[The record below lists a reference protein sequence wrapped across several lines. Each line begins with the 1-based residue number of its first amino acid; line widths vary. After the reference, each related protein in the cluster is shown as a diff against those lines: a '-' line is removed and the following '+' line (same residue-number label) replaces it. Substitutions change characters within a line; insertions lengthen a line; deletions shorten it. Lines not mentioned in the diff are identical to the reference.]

1 MKKLIFLFLV
11 IAFTLPAFSQTA
23 IKTNG
28 ITINYDTTGQFAATT
43 LVGNKGYLK
52 RVGSVDMRDG
62 LQYADSIRL
71 FVSFSDSIQVAFYA
85 MPRSVYKVPTIAD
98 TLGRATGT
106 GQHLW
111 QIQLG
116 AGHVTIPWFRL
127 RTGLTDAV
135 VGGDVIDIYIWI
147 NKVAGLYTYGKTTGE
162 VKAAG
167 KMVIKAL
174 PYY

>member
-1 MKKLIFLFLV
+1 MKNLICLLFAFLL
-11 IAFTLPAFSQTA
+11 ISGTSFSQTT

-28 ITINYDTTGQFAATT
+28 VTVNYDTTGQFAAVT
-43 LVGNKGYLK
+43 LVGSKGYLK
-52 RVGSVDMRDG
+52 KVGQVDMRNG
-62 LQYADSIRL
+62 LEYADSIRL

-85 MPRSVYKVPTIAD
+85 MPRSVYKIPAIGD
-98 TLGRATGT
+98 TLGRATAT
-106 GQHLW
+106 GMHLW
-111 QIQLG
+111 QIQNG

-127 RTGLTDAV
+127 RAGLTDAV

-147 NKVAGLYTYGKTTGE
+147 SKVAGLHTYGTASAG
-162 VKAAG
+162 KAAG